1 MGIGNLFLPCLKVS
15 ADAAG
20 SLPRKDK
27 SHFAGRG
34 SSADKRQ
41 GSFGVS
47 HPRGEQRG
55 APTLEPADW
64 SGNPHARCRSR
75 PNAVGR
81 LEHRQS
87 HQASLAG

>member
-1 MGIGNLFLPCLKVS
+1 MEPEFKTCVFKRRATSARLSLVPDLTLQVSGGFVGIGNLFLPGLKVS

-47 HPRGEQRG
+47 HP
-55 APTLEPADW
+55 
-64 SGNPHARCRSR
+64 
-75 PNAVGR
+75 
-81 LEHRQS
+81 
-87 HQASLAG
+87 